1 MYEFGQGKTLLKT
14 SEVRPEGFSYYNQV
28 FNSYGADQ
36 DQGLGQTYHQADGEH
51 EGYQEAEDDHS
62 GHQPHPAD
70 YGGQHSELS
79 GPGSHYDHPGHVDT
93 SHTDQFRADPDVSQ
107 FYHFQSEKNEQEG
120 PQVPYIPSYARA
132 AETDGDHH
140 SVQGENY
147 SHYPPSQTDRRA
159 PPPVYEELNHSKQRF
174 ENRFTQSVDDIG
186 YPDVQFYDDFDD
198 YGIEMEFE
206 NELRRLTEAVED
218 ESGQAR
224 SGGQGRGSGG
234 DPGSDLR
241 PRVYLGGSRDYG
253 EDMDFHYPSDFD
265 Y

>member
-1 MYEFGQGKTLLKT
+1 MYEFGQEKTLLKT

-28 FNSYGADQ
+28 FNSYEADQ

-51 EGYQEAEDDHS
+51 ERYPEAEDDHS
-62 GHQPHPAD
+62 GHQHHPAD
-70 YGGQHSELS
+70 YGGQHSGHVS
-79 GPGSHYDHPGHVDT
+79 GLGSQYDHP

-107 FYHFQSEKNEQEG
+107 YHHFHSEKNEQEG

-132 AETDGDHH
+132 AETDGDYH
-140 SVQGENY
+140 SVQGQKNY
-147 SHYPPSQTDRRA
+147 PHYPPPQTDRRA
-159 PPPVYEELNHSKQRF
+159 PPPVYEELNHSEQRL
-174 ENRFTQSVDDIG
+174 ENRFTQGDDDNG
-186 YPDVQFYDDFDD
+186 YPGVQFYDDFDD

-224 SGGQGRGSGG
+224 SGGQGRGSG

-241 PRVYLGGSRDYG
+241 PRVYLGGSQDYG